1 MFSDNKWTYPER
13 SGNSISGHILEEEK
27 EEEDGKAIYLR
38 FKSVFAGL
46 SYSNNKTAKNG

>member
-1 MFSDNKWTYPER
+1 MIREERRANKER
-13 SGNSISGHILEEEK
+13 EDEDED
-27 EEEDGKAIYLR
+27 EDGKAIYLR

>member
-1 MFSDNKWTYPER
+1 MIREERRANKER
-13 SGNSISGHILEEEK
+13 DEDED
-27 EEEDGKAIYLR
+27 EDGKAIYLR